1 MHAKGFNGARWLQE
15 EDVSDEVFARR
26 HSVSERGE
34 KMHRMSWGKRPC
46 CRHPKRWVKK
56 IKYTL
61 QKKKRDICLFSIERV
76 TAVFCSALQ
85 HIIPEERR

>member
-1 MHAKGFNGARWLQE
+1 MHAKGFNGVRWLQE
-15 EDVSDEVFARR
+15 EDASDEAFARR

-56 IKYTL
+56 NKIHTP
-61 QKKKRDICLFSIERV
+61 KKKKDTSVCF
-76 TAVFCSALQ
+76 Q
-85 HIIPEERR
+85 